1 MIVCEEMQKLRDYL
15 DIKEIT
21 WKDVSDDFGNGLW
34 ICRTHF
40 DFKDYRWSVINGSG
54 TYGGFYINEKKN
66 PGLLELMVSCV
77 NGGEPIGS
85 LKAEDVI
92 AYMKGVK
99 EEIT

>member
-15 DIKEIT
+15 DSKKIEWIDK
-21 WKDVSDDFGNGLW
+21 SDGCEMGW

-54 TYGGFYINEKKN
+54 TYGGFYINEKQN
-66 PGLLELMVSCV
+66 PGQLELMVSCV

-85 LKAEDVI
+85 LKAEEVI
-92 AYMKGVK
+92 AYMKGAK
-99 EEIT
+99 E